1 MHKGKEKKREKSLV
15 LEAQAVQPH
24 CLFKHT
30 ESKQNTLRGRERES
44 DVLPFLLCCVSLV
57 AQQTRLASGRRWN
70 GSENNFVP
78 EWHKKETPKPGR
90 PRGGQLLF
98 PIFLF
103 WLNDQN
109 SPS

>member
-1 MHKGKEKKREKSLV
+1 MHKGKEKKEEKSLV

-78 EWHKKETPKPGR
+78 EWHKKETPQAR
-90 PRGGQLLF
+90 EAQRRAASF
-98 PIFLF
+98 SYFSFLAK
-103 WLNDQN
+103 
-109 SPS
+109 